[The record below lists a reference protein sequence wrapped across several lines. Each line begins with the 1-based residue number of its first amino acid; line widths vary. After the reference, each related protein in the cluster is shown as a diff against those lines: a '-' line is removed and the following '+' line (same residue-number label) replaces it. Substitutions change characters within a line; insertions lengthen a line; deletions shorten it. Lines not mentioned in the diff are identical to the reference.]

1 MTIIHNGNK
10 IDINAPCTVA
20 EYRSKIGKTK
30 IPLMV
35 KLNGTFIP
43 EKDHEQVTL
52 QDGDVLTMV
61 LFLGGG

>member
-1 MTIIHNGNK
+1 MIITHNGNK
-10 IDINAPCTVA
+10 VEINAPCTLA
-20 EYRSKIGKTK
+20 EYSSKNWKTK
-30 IPLMV
+30 IPMMV

-43 EKDHEQVTL
+43 EKDHEQVPL